1 VVAHPKMMGGQIE
14 KKICAEIVRRT
25 MNKMKE
31 ILKEGWDVYPPW
43 IWALNSLPIIMSLL
57 VILFV

>member
-1 VVAHPKMMGGQIE
+1 MMGGQIE